1 MVFKMKGSPAKLGG
15 IQGTSGHRSAL
26 NQRSPAKTDHTLVA
40 QIKKDMDIFGHDD
53 DEEEEDVLVPKEG
66 ESSTEELRKKM
77 EALEIEKRRQKKL
90 KTKENKKKYT
100 KEGVEEDGS
109 KKKENK
115 KKYTK
120 EGVEEDDQGNVVKK
134 DKCPAGYHS
143 VGGKCVLTKEGEEY
157 LKHMKKKKEEEEVIP
172 KIKPIVPKLT

>member
-100 KEGVEEDGS
+100 KEGVEED
-109 KKKENK
+109 
-115 KKYTK
+115 
-120 EGVEEDDQGNVVKK
+120 DQGNVVKK